1 MQRLPRIL
9 GPLALFSL
17 LAPVDGVSA
26 DPVPPPRAGAQAK
39 CRQIRPNGPE
49 LSGTSITTNA
59 ACGTVV
65 QLRLARLNLGV
76 TLDGKKLLPGVSL
89 SEGGLVVAAAQ
100 AGAQKPAPT
109 KPAAATPPAP
119 AGGAAAPQAATAT
132 PPAPSGA
139 QLAGAM
145 LLGET
150 EDGEQVRLRID
161 SVAIADD
168 PNPKTPVNENAD
180 VTQYRVS
187 VQRGNGKKATSP
199 LDSQFKP
206 AAATW
211 TPLCKNG
218 GPAIALSGSW
228 GMQAGNPGDARKEPA
243 TSGEI
248 TFACLGSSLA
258 KCATVL
264 GYKPWRSV
272 TPATP
277 PGSPPAKPVSL
288 DGLHQACVRAVRAD
302 YCGNGLSMTAEGTQ
316 VNFYDSL
323 GIQKDE
329 ASWPMEAVWSA
340 SGALCVNV
348 PRLVTAPADPSTG
361 RPAMKTRDYLAGRCP
376 QLTKAA
382 PCDKVASPDGVTLFT
397 EANPAA
403 PAAATP
409 PTAPAPAPVT
419 PTAPA
424 SKPATRN

>member
-1 MQRLPRIL
+1 MHRLPRIWASA
-9 GPLALFSL
+9 AL
-17 LAPVDGVSA
+17 VSAFTSAAAVQA
-26 DPVPPPRAGAQAK
+26 DPVPAPRPAPPPQAK

-49 LSGTSITTNA
+49 LTGTNITVNA
-59 ACGTVV
+59 ACGTNV

-76 TLDGKKLLPGVSL
+76 TLDGKKLLPGVTL
-89 SEGGLVVAAAQ
+89 SEGSLVVAAAPAAPGPAKPG
-100 AGAQKPAPT
+100 AGKPAPAAPT
-109 KPAAATPPAP
+109 APGTPAAVAVAP
-119 AGGAAAPQAATAT
+119 A
-132 PPAPSGA
+132 GA

-161 SVAIADD
+161 SVATADD

-180 VTQYRVS
+180 TTQYRVS

-199 LDSQFKP
+199 LDSQFRP
-206 AAATW
+206 AAPGFV
-211 TPLCKNG
+211 PLCKNG
-218 GPAIALSGSW
+218 GAAIVLSGSW
-228 GMQAGNPGDARKEPA
+228 SMQSGNPGDARKEPA
-243 TSGEI
+243 QSGEI

-258 KCATVL
+258 KCAVVL

-272 TPATP
+272 TPATAA
-277 PGSPPAKPVSL
+277 GSPAAKPVSL

-348 PRLVTAPADPSTG
+348 PRLVTAPADPTSG

-382 PCDKVASPDGVTLFT
+382 PCDKVSSPDGLTLFT

-403 PAAATP
+403 PAPSAAPPTATP
-409 PTAPAPAPVT
+409 PPAAPSP
-419 PTAPA
+419 
-424 SKPATRN
+424 PATRN

>member
-1 MQRLPRIL
+1 MHRLPRIL
-9 GPLALFSL
+9 GSAALLSTL
-17 LAPVDGVSA
+17 CSVGVALA
-26 DPVPPPRAGAQAK
+26 DPVPGPRPTPPPQAK

-59 ACGTVV
+59 ACGTNV

-89 SEGGLVVAAAQ
+89 SEGGLVVAAAPTPPAKPGAS
-100 AGAQKPAPT
+100 AGKPTPGASGPAAVA
-109 KPAAATPPAP
+109 PAAAPP
-119 AGGAAAPQAATAT
+119 
-132 PPAPSGA
+132 GA

-161 SVAIADD
+161 SVALADD

-180 VTQYRVS
+180 ITQYRVS

-199 LDSQFKP
+199 LDSQFK
-206 AAATW
+206 AAAPAW
-211 TPLCKNG
+211 APLCRNG
-218 GPAIALSGSW
+218 GAAIVLSGSW
-228 GMQAGNPGDARKEPA
+228 SMQAGNPGDARKEPA
-243 TSGEI
+243 TNGEI

-258 KCATVL
+258 KCASVL

-277 PGSPPAKPVSL
+277 AGGQPGQPVSL

-323 GIQKDE
+323 GVQKDE
-329 ASWPMEAVWSA
+329 ASWPLEAAWSA
-340 SGALCVNV
+340 SGAVCVNV
-348 PRLVTAPADPSTG
+348 PRLVTAPADPSSG
-361 RPAMKTRDYLAGRCP
+361 RPAMKTRDYLAARCP

-382 PCDKVASPDGVTLFT
+382 PCDKAAAPDGITLFT

-403 PAAATP
+403 ST
-409 PTAPAPAPVT
+409 PAPAT
-419 PTAPA
+419 PAPKPA
-424 SKPATRN
+424 PATRN

>member
-1 MQRLPRIL
+1 MHRLPRLL
-9 GPLALFSL
+9 GSAALVSAL
-17 LAPVDGVSA
+17 CLVGVAPA
-26 DPVPPPRAGAQAK
+26 DPVPGPRPAPPQAK
-39 CRQIRPNGPE
+39 CRVIRPNGPE

-59 ACGTVV
+59 ACGTSV

-76 TLDGKKLLPGVSL
+76 TTDGKKLLPGVSL
-89 SEGGLVVAAAQ
+89 SEGGLVVATPPAA
-100 AGAQKPAPT
+100 
-109 KPAAATPPAP
+109 KPAATPAKPAASP
-119 AGGAAAPQAATAT
+119 AKPVAPTAPGSAAAQGPVAAAP
-132 PPAPSGA
+132 PPGA

-150 EDGEQVRLRID
+150 DEGEQVRLRID
-161 SVAIADD
+161 SVAVADD

-180 VTQYRVS
+180 ITQYRVS

-206 AAATW
+206 MQPAWA
-211 TPLCKNG
+211 PLCKNG
-218 GPAIALSGSW
+218 GAAIVLSGSW
-228 GMQAGNPGDARKEPA
+228 SMQSGNPGDARKEPA
-243 TSGEI
+243 KDGEI

-258 KCATVL
+258 KCATGL

-277 PGSPPAKPVSL
+277 PGSPAAKPVSL

-329 ASWPMEAVWSA
+329 ASWPMEAVWNA

-348 PRLVTAPADPSTG
+348 PRLVTAPADPNSG
-361 RPAMKTRDYLAGRCP
+361 RPAMKTRDYIAGRCP

-382 PCDKVASPDGVTLFT
+382 PCDKVVSPDGVTLFT

-403 PAAATP
+403 ATP
-409 PTAPAPAPVT
+409 APAPAPAT
-419 PTAPA
+419 PPAPA
-424 SKPATRN
+424 APATRN

>member
-17 LAPVDGVSA
+17 LAPLDGVSA

-89 SEGGLVVAAAQ
+89 SEGGLVVAATP
-100 AGAQKPAPT
+100 AGAAKPEPA
-109 KPAAATPPAP
+109 KP
-119 AGGAAAPQAATAT
+119 AAAPQAVTAP
-132 PPAPSGA
+132 PPAPAGA

-150 EDGEQVRLRID
+150 EDGEQVRLRLD

-180 VTQYRVS
+180 VMQYRVS

-206 AAATW
+206 AAAAW

-228 GMQAGNPGDARKEPA
+228 SMQAGNPGDARKEPA

-264 GYKPWRSV
+264 GYKPWRSA

-403 PAAATP
+403 PAAA
-409 PTAPAPAPVT
+409 APAPAQAPVT